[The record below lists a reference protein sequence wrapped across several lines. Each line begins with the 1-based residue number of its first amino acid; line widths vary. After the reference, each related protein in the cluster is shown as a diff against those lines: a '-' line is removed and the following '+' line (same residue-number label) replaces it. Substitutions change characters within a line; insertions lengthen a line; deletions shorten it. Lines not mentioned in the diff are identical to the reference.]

1 MVPSLHVEVAVL
13 RLRLHREAE
22 VAAISPSV
30 VANPLFLINLGES
43 LRRVLSMGI
52 VDRLLQEVE
61 VEVVGSEAV
70 DVVVVASVEANRS
83 WRSIL
88 ISVVRV

>member
-1 MVPSLHVEVAVL
+1 MVPSPHVGVAVL
-13 RLRLHREAE
+13 RLRLHRGAE

-30 VANPLFLINLGES
+30 VANPLFLTNLGES
-43 LRRVLSMGI
+43 PHRVHSMET
-52 VDRLLQEVE
+52 VDRHLQEEVE

-70 DVVVVASVEANRS
+70 DVVVVVASVEANRS

-88 ISVVRV
+88 ISV